1 MIATGVLLALLALVG
16 WGVGDFLIQ
25 RTTRLV
31 GSAKALFFIGLV
43 GFLALTPFIL
53 SDLEHLSLSDIA
65 LLSVLSLIVI
75 AGAAFD
81 FEALRQGK
89 IAVVEPVVGLE
100 LPMAV
105 GISVLFIG
113 ETLGTMQFLFMLLVF
128 AGTVLVVMRSFHHV
142 SLRLLE
148 KGVWL
153 AFAAAI
159 GTALTSVLLGVSSQI
174 VSPLVAVWFSHGALA
189 LVSFL
194 VILRDGTLHTTW
206 KQIKKHPVTIGAQ
219 SISDNVAWVAFGTAV
234 TFVPISVANTISG
247 GYIALAVLL
256 GLLLNKEKVKPHQLL
271 GIFLVAV
278 GVIALSY
285 FYG

>member
-1 MIATGVLLALLALVG
+1 MIAAGVLLALLALVG

-43 GFLALTPFIL
+43 GFLALSPFVL
-53 SDLEHLSLSDIA
+53 PDLGQISLSDIA
-65 LLSVLSLIVI
+65 LLSVLSIIVM

-89 IAVVEPVVGLE
+89 IAIVEPVVGLE

-113 ETLGTMQFLFMLLVF
+113 ETLGTIQFLFMLLVF

-159 GTALTSVLLGVSSQI
+159 GTALTSVLIGVSSQAI
-174 VSPLVAVWFSHGALA
+174 SPLVAVWFSHGALA

-206 KQIKKHPVTIGAQ
+206 KQIKKHPFTIAAH
-219 SISDNVAWVAFGTAV
+219 SISDNVAWVAFATAV

-256 GLLLNKEKVKPHQLL
+256 GLFLNKEKVKPHQLL
-271 GIFLVAV
+271 GIFLVAI

>member
-43 GFLALTPFIL
+43 GFLALSPFVL
-53 SDLEHLSLSDIA
+53 PDLGQISLSDIA
-65 LLSVLSLIVI
+65 LLSVLSIIVM

-89 IAVVEPVVGLE
+89 IAIVEPVVGLE

-113 ETLGTMQFLFMLLVF
+113 ETLGTIQFLFMLLVF

-159 GTALTSVLLGVSSQI
+159 GTALTSVLIGVSSQAI
-174 VSPLVAVWFSHGALA
+174 SPLVAVWFSHGALA

-206 KQIKKHPVTIGAQ
+206 KQIKKHPFTIAAH
-219 SISDNVAWVAFGTAV
+219 SISDNVAWVAFATAV

-256 GLLLNKEKVKPHQLL
+256 GLFLNKEKVKPHQLL
-271 GIFLVAV
+271 GIFLVAI